1 MTIRNRLTLSGLFG
15 HRLLGAGLLSVTAL
29 GGLAG
34 CKATGDIIVD
44 EGVGI
49 TAVRS
54 SCPAVGIPDYTGDIT
69 LFRTPGVQTAE
80 SVDLVAA
87 MTNVRTQCTENPDK
101 IYSAVTFDVVARRTD
116 ARGAR
121 QVTLPYFVSVLRG
134 GSAVVTKR
142 VGSVTVSFAD
152 GQDRAS
158 AQGQGSSYIDY
169 AAATLPEDIREKIT
183 RRRKAGDQDAAID
196 PMADPEVR
204 AALDRANFEL
214 LVGFQLDQ
222 EQIAYNATR

>member
-1 MTIRNRLTLSGLFG
+1 MTIRNRLTLT
-15 HRLLGAGLLSVTAL
+15 GLLAVTAL
-29 GGLAG
+29 GGLSG
-34 CKATGDIIVD
+34 CKSAGDIVVD

-54 SCPAVGIPDYTGDIT
+54 SCPAVGIPDYTGDVT
-69 LFRTPGVQTAE
+69 LFRTPGVRTADN
-80 SVDLVAA
+80 VDVVAA
-87 MTNVRTQCTENPDK
+87 MTNLRTQCTENPDK
-101 IYSAVTFDVVARRTD
+101 IYSAATFDVVARRTD
-116 ARGAR
+116 TRGAR

-142 VGSVTVSFAD
+142 VGNVTVSFAD
-152 GQDRAS
+152 GQERAT
-158 AQGQGSSYIDY
+158 AQAQGSSYIDY
-169 AAATLPEDIREKIT
+169 AAATLPEDIREQIT

-204 AALDRANFEL
+204 AALSRANFEM

-222 EQIAYNATR
+222 DQIAYNATR

>member
-1 MTIRNRLTLSGLFG
+1 MTIRSRLTLT
-15 HRLLGAGLLSVTAL
+15 GLLAVTAL
-29 GGLAG
+29 GGISG
-34 CKATGDIIVD
+34 CKSAGDIVVD

-69 LFRTPGVQTAE
+69 LFRAPGVRTADN
-80 SVDLVAA
+80 VDVVAA
-87 MTNVRTQCTENPDK
+87 MTNVRSQCTENPDK
-101 IYSAVTFDVVARRTD
+101 IHSAVTFDVVARRAD

-121 QVTLPYFVSVLRG
+121 QVTVPYFISVLRG

-142 VGSVTVSFAD
+142 VGNVTINFAD
-152 GQDRAS
+152 GQDRAT
-158 AQGQGSSYIDY
+158 AQGQGATYIDY
-169 AAATLPEDIREKIT
+169 SAATLPQDIRERIT
-183 RRRKAGDQDAAID
+183 RKRKAGDEDAALD

-204 AALDRANFEL
+204 AALSSANFEL
-214 LVGFQLDQ
+214 MVGFQLDQ